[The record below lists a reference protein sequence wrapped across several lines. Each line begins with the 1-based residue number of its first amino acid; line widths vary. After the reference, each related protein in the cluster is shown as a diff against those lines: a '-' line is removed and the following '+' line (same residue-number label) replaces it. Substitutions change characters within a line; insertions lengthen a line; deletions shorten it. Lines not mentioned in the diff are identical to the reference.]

1 MKTIKR
7 ITAAMAALALAGVVA
22 GCAQRPAAT
31 LSDEALLDSVERR
44 TFDYFWSGAEPNSGL
59 ACERINMDGI
69 YPENDETVV
78 TTGGSGFGI
87 LALIAGMERG
97 YVTREQGIER
107 FERIV
112 SFLERADRFHG
123 AWPHWI
129 EGRTGRV
136 KPFGKKDN
144 GGDLVETAFL
154 VQGLLAAH
162 QYFAQGNE
170 REQALAQRIDT
181 LWRGV
186 EWSWYRNG
194 QNVLYWHWSPEYGW
208 EMNFAVHG
216 FNECLVMYILAAA
229 SPTYP
234 IDREVYTEGWAEN
247 GAIVDEHEVEGYR
260 LRLRYQGVEAGPL
273 FWAHY
278 SFLGLDPRGLRDDYC
293 EDYFGEMRDYSLI
306 NRAYCIRNPRHYK
319 GYGTD
324 CWGLTAGYAAHAP
337 VEREDRGVIA
347 PTAALSSIVYTP
359 EESMD
364 VMRYLYGPLHEKVW
378 GPYGFYD
385 AFSQTDDWYP
395 QKYLAI
401 DQGPIAVM
409 IENHRSEL
417 LWRLFMSHP
426 DVQNGLRKLGFE
438 SPIGRCVPFIQ
449 IEQKNVT
456 RKGTLKSVTQP
467 WKIATTAYCGPATR
481 VRIGRVVSKV
491 VAPPDEIAASG
502 PKRPATHGAAS
513 SVKSSRRTLQSRAT
527 VPSSTLRSSE
537 MKMLDSE

>member
-1 MKTIKR
+1 MKTMKW
-7 ITAAMAALALAGVVA
+7 ITAAVSALALAGVAA
-22 GCAQRPAAT
+22 GCSQRPVSA
-31 LSDEALLDSVERR
+31 LSDEALMDSVERR
-44 TFDYFWSGAEPNSGL
+44 TFEYFWEGAEPNSGL

-129 EGRTGRV
+129 EGETGRV

-162 QYFAQGNE
+162 QYFAQGNA
-170 REQALAQRIDT
+170 REQTLAQRIDT

-247 GAIVDEHEVEGYR
+247 GAIVDPHEVEGYR
-260 LRLRYQGVEAGPL
+260 LHLRYQGVEAGPL

-278 SFLGLDPRGLRDDYC
+278 SFLGLDPRGLRDRYC

-306 NRAYCIRNPRHYK
+306 NRAYCIRNPKHYK
-319 GYGTD
+319 GYGKD
-324 CWGLTAGYAAHAP
+324 CWGLTASYSTVGYAAHAP
-337 VEREDRGVIA
+337 VESEDHGVIA

-364 VMRYLYGPLHEKVW
+364 VMRYLYGPLQKKVW

-385 AFSQTDDWYP
+385 AFSETDDWYP

-438 SPIGRCVPFIQ
+438 SPV
-449 IEQKNVT
+449 
-456 RKGTLKSVTQP
+456 
-467 WKIATTAYCGPATR
+467 
-481 VRIGRVVSKV
+481 
-491 VAPPDEIAASG
+491 
-502 PKRPATHGAAS
+502 
-513 SVKSSRRTLQSRAT
+513 LQ
-527 VPSSTLRSSE
+527 
-537 MKMLDSE
+537 

>member
-1 MKTIKR
+1 
-7 ITAAMAALALAGVVA
+7 MAALALAGVVA

-247 GAIVDEHEVEGYR
+247 GAIVDEHEAEGYR

-293 EDYFGEMRDYSLI
+293 EDYFGEMRNYSLI

-319 GYGTD
+319 GYGKD
-324 CWGLTAGYAAHAP
+324 CWGLTASYSTAGYAAHAP

-438 SPIGRCVPFIQ
+438 SPV
-449 IEQKNVT
+449 
-456 RKGTLKSVTQP
+456 
-467 WKIATTAYCGPATR
+467 
-481 VRIGRVVSKV
+481 
-491 VAPPDEIAASG
+491 
-502 PKRPATHGAAS
+502 
-513 SVKSSRRTLQSRAT
+513 LQ
-527 VPSSTLRSSE
+527 
-537 MKMLDSE
+537 

>member
-1 MKTIKR
+1 MKTMKW
-7 ITAAMAALALAGVVA
+7 ITAAVTALAWASVVA
-22 GCAQRPAAT
+22 GCSQRPAAVLT
-31 LSDEALLDSVERR
+31 DEALMDSVERR

-59 ACERINMDGI
+59 ARERINMDGI

-97 YVTREQGIER
+97 YITREQGIER

-112 SFLERADRFHG
+112 AFLERADRFHG

-129 EGRTGRV
+129 EGETGRV

-170 REQALAQRIDT
+170 REQTLAQRIDT

-194 QNVLYWHWSPEYGW
+194 QNVLYWHWSPQYGW

-247 GAIVDEHEVEGYR
+247 GAIVDPHEVEGYR
-260 LRLRYQGVEAGPL
+260 LHLRYQGVEAGPL

-278 SFLGLDPRGLRDDYC
+278 SFLGLDPRSLRDRYC
-293 EDYFGEMRDYSLI
+293 DDYFGEMRDYSLI
-306 NRAYCIRNPRHYK
+306 NRAYCIRNPKHYK
-319 GYGTD
+319 GYGRD
-324 CWGLTAGYAAHAP
+324 CWGLTASYSTVGYAAHAP
-337 VEREDRGVIA
+337 VESEDHGVIA

-364 VMRYLYGPLHEKVW
+364 VMRYLYGPLGRKVW

-385 AFSQTDDWYP
+385 AFSETDDWYP

-426 DVQNGLRKLGFE
+426 DVQEGLRKLGFE
-438 SPIGRCVPFIQ
+438 SPV
-449 IEQKNVT
+449 
-456 RKGTLKSVTQP
+456 
-467 WKIATTAYCGPATR
+467 
-481 VRIGRVVSKV
+481 
-491 VAPPDEIAASG
+491 
-502 PKRPATHGAAS
+502 
-513 SVKSSRRTLQSRAT
+513 LQ
-527 VPSSTLRSSE
+527 
-537 MKMLDSE
+537 

>member
-247 GAIVDEHEVEGYR
+247 GAIVDEHEGYR

-319 GYGTD
+319 GYGKD
-324 CWGLTAGYAAHAP
+324 CWGLTASYSTAGYAAHAP

-438 SPIGRCVPFIQ
+438 SPV
-449 IEQKNVT
+449 
-456 RKGTLKSVTQP
+456 
-467 WKIATTAYCGPATR
+467 
-481 VRIGRVVSKV
+481 
-491 VAPPDEIAASG
+491 
-502 PKRPATHGAAS
+502 
-513 SVKSSRRTLQSRAT
+513 LQ
-527 VPSSTLRSSE
+527 
-537 MKMLDSE
+537 

>member
-234 IDREVYTEGWAEN
+234 IDREVYTEGWAKN

-293 EDYFGEMRDYSLI
+293 EDYFGEMRNYSLI

-319 GYGTD
+319 GYGKD
-324 CWGLTAGYAAHAP
+324 CWGLTASYSTAGYAAHAP

-426 DVQNGLRKLGFE
+426 DVQNGLRKLGFD
-438 SPIGRCVPFIQ
+438 SPV
-449 IEQKNVT
+449 
-456 RKGTLKSVTQP
+456 
-467 WKIATTAYCGPATR
+467 
-481 VRIGRVVSKV
+481 
-491 VAPPDEIAASG
+491 
-502 PKRPATHGAAS
+502 
-513 SVKSSRRTLQSRAT
+513 LQ
-527 VPSSTLRSSE
+527 
-537 MKMLDSE
+537 